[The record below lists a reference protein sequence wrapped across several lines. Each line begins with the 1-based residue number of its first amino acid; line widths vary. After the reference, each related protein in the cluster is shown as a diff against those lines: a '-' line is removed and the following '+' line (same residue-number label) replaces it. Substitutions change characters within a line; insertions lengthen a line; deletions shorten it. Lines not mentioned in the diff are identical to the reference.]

1 MSIVNTYNPSDV
13 YLIIAGH
20 ICTGWN
26 EISIEKSTSTFKF
39 IKGIRGKNTRVK
51 DLDTSAIINITLLQ
65 TSQTNDILSEI
76 HKLDIEEGTGR
87 LEIALVDKS
96 GTTAITSIE
105 AYILTYPNKSFKD
118 EFEPVSWSIQ
128 CQSTNDYII
137 GGNTSPETSV
147 ISSMLSQ
154 LGIN

>member
-1 MSIVNTYNPSDV
+1 MATVNTYNPSDV

-26 EISIEKSTSTFKF
+26 EISIEKSTPNFKF
-39 IKGIRGKNTRVK
+39 VKGIRGKNTRVQ

-65 TSQTNDILSEI
+65 TSQTNDLLSEI
-76 HKLDIEEGTGR
+76 HRLDIEEGTGR
-87 LEIALVDKS
+87 IELSIVDKS
-96 GTTAITSIE
+96 GTTAINSIE
-105 AYILTYPNKSFKD
+105 AYIENYPPKSFKD

-147 ISSMLSQ
+147 IASMLSQ